1 MNSTNIDVI
10 LKSGMITGSQMQL
23 RLQCSSKLIAFL
35 AIFWGGSFA
44 DISCFAQGTL
54 NIDSI
59 KYVISTSKDDATVIL
74 MKIMLADH
82 IFYSDPDSALSLFL
96 EAEQRALKIISNPNT
111 TDSLRS
117 KFNSYLAFAYFDLG
131 SIYHQRNDINTAM
144 KYYSMSLRIYEKK
157 NRKYGIAGVL
167 NSIGLIYMGDL
178 NDFRRAMENYSKAL
192 QLYREIQDTANVAI
206 ILSNIGVAFQKN
218 REKEKA
224 IEYFNQSML
233 LHKQTNN
240 IQGMAEI
247 ASHFAKLYQDEGQ
260 DDKAIFEAKKSLNL
274 YETAA
279 DMEGS
284 VQTRLLLANL
294 WLNSG
299 KIQESEK
306 LAYDALTI
314 GRKNNYRKRVMEAAN
329 LLQKIY
335 KSAGKHREQVHMLE
349 LYIQMRDSTENR
361 EMQLKAIRDLITLEN
376 SAKTLDDSIKNM
388 MAQRVKDEK
397 IHLQQIMIE
406 RQQKSRTIIIAGTL
420 SLLLIALIS
429 FMLYRRRLRQKENE
443 LIINS
448 LETEQQLLRAQMNP
462 HFIFNSLNSIQSLI
476 LKNELSLAREYLI
489 VFSKL
494 TRGILEQTRVKSVS
508 LAKEIET
515 LTLYLNM
522 EKLRFQS
529 RFDYEFQVDKN
540 ISPESLMIPP
550 LLIQPFV
557 ENCIQHGMFHK
568 PAQGNIHIQFENK
581 DGYLLCTVTDNGIGR
596 VKSAEIN
603 KQRYQKRK
611 SIATQLA
618 RDRLKLIHP
627 DGEDTDVLLITD
639 LTDKDGNPSGTK
651 VEIKLKIMNDDT
663 SGNN

>member
-1 MNSTNIDVI
+1 
-10 LKSGMITGSQMQL
+10 MITGSQHQSRL
-23 RLQCSSKLIAFL
+23 RCSYKLIILL
-35 AIFWGGSFA
+35 AIFWGGNFCH
-44 DISCFAQGTL
+44 IPCFAQSTL

-59 KYVISTSKDDATVIL
+59 RYVISTSKDDATVIL
-74 MKIMLADH
+74 MKMMVADH

-96 EAEQRALKIISNPNT
+96 DAEQSALRIISNPGT
-111 TDSLRS
+111 TDSVRS

-144 KYYSMSLRIYEKK
+144 KYYSMSLSIYERK

-192 QLYREIQDTANVAI
+192 QLYQEIQDTANVAI
-206 ILSNIGVAFQKN
+206 ILSNIGVAYHKI
-218 REKEKA
+218 RDREKA
-224 IEYFNQSML
+224 IEYFKQSLSLYNQS
-233 LHKQTNN
+233 NN

-247 ASHFAKLYQDEGQ
+247 AGYFAKLYQDEGQ
-260 DDKAIFEAKKSLNL
+260 TGKAIAEAKKSLHL

-284 VQTRLLLANL
+284 VQTRLLLSSL
-294 WLNSG
+294 LFNSG
-299 KIQESEK
+299 EVRESEK
-306 LAYDALTI
+306 LAHEALTI
-314 GRKNNYRKRVMEAAN
+314 GRKNNYRKRVMEAAH
-329 LLQKIY
+329 LLQNIY
-335 KSAGKHREQVHMLE
+335 KTTGRHRKQAQMLE
-349 LYIQMRDSTENR
+349 LYVQMRDSTENR

-376 SAKTLDDSIKNM
+376 SAKALDDSIKNM
-388 MAQRVKDEK
+388 MVQRVKDEK

-420 SLLLIALIS
+420 SVLLISLIL
-429 FMLYRRRLRQKENE
+429 FMFYRRRLRQKQNE

-494 TRGILEQTRVKSVS
+494 TRGILEQTRVKFIS

-540 ISPESLMIPP
+540 INPESLMIPP

-557 ENCIQHGMFHK
+557 ENSIQHGMFHK
-568 PAQGNIHIQFENK
+568 PAQGKIHIQFENK

-618 RDRLKLIHP
+618 RDRLKHIHP
-627 DGEDTDVLLITD
+627 DSEDTDVLQITD
-639 LTDKDGNPSGTK
+639 LTDEDGNPTGTR